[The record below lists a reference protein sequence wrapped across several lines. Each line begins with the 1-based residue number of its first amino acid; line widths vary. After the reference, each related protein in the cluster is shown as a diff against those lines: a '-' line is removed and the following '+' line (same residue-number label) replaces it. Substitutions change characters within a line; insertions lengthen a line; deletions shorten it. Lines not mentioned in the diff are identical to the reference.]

1 MYVYSC
7 EFCLGGGGRLLKR
20 RKKKK
25 VACMQEKKADSVLE
39 VDTLKMKVPW
49 MGTLSFEEG
58 YSKQN

>member
-1 MYVYSC
+1 M
-7 EFCLGGGGRLLKR
+7 LKR

-58 YSKQN
+58 DSKQN